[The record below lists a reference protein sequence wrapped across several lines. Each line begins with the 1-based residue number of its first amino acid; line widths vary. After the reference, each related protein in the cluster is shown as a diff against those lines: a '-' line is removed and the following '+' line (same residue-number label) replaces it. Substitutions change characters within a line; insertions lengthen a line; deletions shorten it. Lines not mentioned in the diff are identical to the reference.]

1 MAIGSLTFG
10 WALLVRRAIFKVAK
24 KKTLGPCSL
33 SMVGGRGGGSVSE
46 RNLYIARSASP
57 YQTETSQSYRRP
69 HPLPPS
75 PNLRS
80 ISCTQASPHTQPQ
93 RLSPTAVSGASFPS
107 LFGNCTPCRHRL
119 GPPRARFTSD
129 SALPQH
135 RPYQTHIRFFWNA
148 TYVRLLSVV
157 IQRLGK
163 INLLALAH
171 LSILHS
177 NSVSSLLP

>member
-10 WALLVRRAIFKVAK
+10 WALFVRRAIFKVAK

-80 ISCTQASPHTQPQ
+80 FSCTQASPHTQPQ
-93 RLSPTAVSGASFPS
+93 RLSPTALSGASFTPLSRPS
-107 LFGNCTPCRHRL
+107 LATA
-119 GPPRARFTSD
+119 PPAATD
-129 SALPQH
+129 S
-135 RPYQTHIRFFWNA
+135 
-148 TYVRLLSVV
+148 V
-157 IQRLGK
+157 
-163 INLLALAH
+163 LLARDSQAIVLF
-171 LSILHS
+171 L
-177 NSVSSLLP
+177 NTDPTKPTSVSYGMPHTYAY